1 MSNAPF
7 FDLFGEVSEPIAPK
21 RTTGQGC
28 ESCLRYKDCKTPK
41 FPVYGQGKRG
51 ILIITEFPASGDDA
65 SGTPLSGDAGTI
77 LHREL
82 RKHGIDVYRDC
93 WVTHAVR
100 CHSRDDWRGS
110 GEGDSKQT
118 AQAIRECRSKLL
130 GDIAQLRPTII
141 LPIGPLAIQ
150 GLLGDRLAG
159 RMSGTKPT
167 AFIGYQIPDQDLQAW
182 VCPTMGVK
190 YLLQMEKKRDIPK
203 FFARD
208 IANAVKKIGTPIP
221 KAFSEADVTVYNDIR
236 DFTALLRKIVPGMD
250 IAFDYETT
258 GLKGHREGHE
268 IYTVS
273 VAWGPEGSVKGH
285 ACRFHETNAEF
296 MAEWTRILTDPEI
309 GKTAHQA
316 QFEDGW
322 SKVRGGG
329 EWVQGWLADTCVD
342 AHIIDN
348 TAPTSLKFCT
358 YVTFG
363 IMGYDAEIDKYLG
376 AKEKGGN
383 EFNRIKE
390 APLHKLLAYNGMDSI
405 ASEELRYKQQR
416 KLREY
421 GPNVRGS
428 KFLRES
434 LPTLARMSEI
444 GMRLDVGA
452 MGANRRSV
460 ALEMDAILQRIRTY
474 PGVPRDFNPN
484 ADQQI
489 LRLFYDTLGHKV
501 PRGGR
506 SADVT
511 ALQSFGTP
519 LAADVMEWKKLSK
532 IEGTYFGGFLRE
544 AVDGVLHPAF
554 SLNKVKTFRSGS
566 QDPNFQN
573 IPKRDPV
580 AKKLIRTALKP
591 RPGHILIEADYKAV
605 EVSIGYC
612 NHHDKNMGRYLTD
625 SSSDMHRDGASKI
638 FLLPGSDVK
647 PYRGDTKMLWTF
659 AEFYGSKAEA
669 FGGAKHGEVTL
680 KIWEY
685 LQVHPELLDHMRGQG
700 IKTLDALQEHL
711 VACEKDLWTNMFP
724 GYAQWKREIWAFYQE
739 NLFVPLK
746 TGFRCHGPL
755 GYNDATNYPIQGPAF
770 HCLLWTA
777 KEASPRIAAIAGPKE
792 AAAIGQIHDAL
803 VVDCHPR
810 HAERVCEITQEWGT
824 RRIRDAWDWID
835 TPLTIEIEAS
845 EVNGTWADMRPI
857 VERSF

>member
-1 MSNAPF
+1 MNAPF
-7 FDLFGEVSEPIAPK
+7 FDLFGDVPEPVAPK

-28 ESCLRYKDCKTPK
+28 ESCLRYKGCRTPK

-51 ILIITEFPASGDDA
+51 ILIISEFPAAGDDA
-65 SGTPLSGDAGTI
+65 SGTPLSGDAGAI

-93 WVTHAVR
+93 WVTHAIR
-100 CHSRDDWRGS
+100 CHSKGDWGSDDDTGS
-110 GEGDSKQT
+110 KVR
-118 AQAIRECRSKLL
+118 ALAVRECRSKLL
-130 GDIAQLRPTII
+130 ADVVQLRPSSII
-141 LPIGPLAIQ
+141 PIGPTAIQ
-150 GLLGDRLAG
+150 GLLGERLSG
-159 RMSGTKPT
+159 RMAGTQPT

-182 VCPTMGVK
+182 VCPLPGIK
-190 YLLQMEKKRDIPK
+190 HLLQLERKKDIQKLFQRDV
-203 FFARD
+203 
-208 IANAVKKIGTPIP
+208 ANLVRVLGTPVP
-221 KAFSEADVTVYNDIR
+221 KAFSEKDVTVYNDIR

-258 GLKGHREGHE
+258 GLKGHRDGHE
-268 IYTVS
+268 IYTAS
-273 VAWGPEGSVKGH
+273 VAWGPEGAVKGH
-285 ACRFHETNAEF
+285 ACRFHVEDPEF
-296 MAEWTRILTDPEI
+296 MAEWKRILTDPDI
-309 GKTAHQA
+309 GKTAHQI

-322 SKVRGGG
+322 SNVRGGG
-329 EWVQGWLADTCVD
+329 IWVDGWNADTCVD

-363 IMGYDAEIDKYLG
+363 IMGYDAEIDKYL
-376 AKEKGGN
+376 KSKDKGGN

-390 APLHKLLAYNGMDSI
+390 APLQKLLVYNGMDSI

-421 GPNVRGS
+421 APNIRGS
-428 KFLRES
+428 RFFREA
-434 LPTLARMSEI
+434 LPTLARMSEV
-444 GMRLDVGA
+444 GMCLDVGA
-452 MGANRRSV
+452 MEANRRSV
-460 ALEMDAILQRIRTY
+460 VVEMDTILQRIRSY
-474 PGVPRDFNPN
+474 PKVPKDFNPN
-484 ADQQI
+484 ADKQI
-489 LRLFYDTLGHKV
+489 MALFYDTLGHAV

-506 SADVT
+506 NAT
-511 ALQSFGTP
+511 AAALQSFGGP
-519 LAADVMEWKKLSK
+519 IAADVLEWNKLAK

-544 AVDGVLHPAF
+544 AVNGILHPAF
-554 SLNKVKTFRSGS
+554 SLNKVTTFRSGS

-573 IPKRDPV
+573 IPKRDPI

-591 RPGHILIEADYKAV
+591 RPGHVLIEADYKAV

-612 NHHDKNMGRYLTD
+612 NHHDANMGRYLTD
-625 SSSDMHRDGASKI
+625 KSSDMHRDGASKI

-669 FGGAKHGEVTL
+669 FSGARHGEVTL

-685 LQVHPELLDHMRGQG
+685 LQVHPELLDHMVSKG
-700 IKTLDALQEHL
+700 IKNLDVLQDHL

-724 GYAQWKREIWAFYQE
+724 GYAAWKKEIWAFYQE
-739 NLFVPLK
+739 HLYVPLK

-755 GYNDATNYPIQGPAF
+755 GFNDATNYPIQGPAF

-777 KEASPRIAAIAGPKE
+777 KEASPRIAAIAGPEE
-792 AAAIGQIHDAL
+792 AASVGQIHDAL

-810 HAERVCEITQEWGT
+810 HAEEACQIIQEWGT
-824 RRIRDAWDWID
+824 RKIREAWDWID

-845 EVNGTWADMRPI
+845 EVDGNWADMKPI
-857 VERSF
+857 EERSF